1 MPATKTRKCRHCKT
15 FFRSDPRNIRR
26 QKYCSKPE
34 CRKASKALS
43 QRRWLQKPENQNY
56 FRGPENVRRV
66 QQWRKANPGYWRR
79 TSCNQKPLQDTLSS
93 QVIENQE
100 ISGSLT
106 SNALQDLLSVQPA
119 VLIGLIAHLSGSAL
133 QDDIVITACRL
144 RQLGND
150 ILFKGGEV
158 HGTKTPNI
166 PRDGPEGAKTVQ
178 LGGSP
183 AGP

>member
-1 MPATKTRKCRHCKT
+1 MPVTKRRKCRHCGT
-15 FFRSDPRNIRR
+15 FFRPDPRNIRR

-34 CRKASKALS
+34 CRKASKASS

-93 QVIENQE
+93 QVIENQG

-119 VLIGLIAHLSGSAL
+119 VLIGLIAQFSDSTL
-133 QDDIVITACRL
+133 QDDIARVGHNLLRL
-144 RQLGND
+144 GHDVLRGY
-150 ILFKGGEV
+150 
-158 HGTKTPNI
+158 T
-166 PRDGPEGAKTVQ
+166 PRDG
-178 LGGSP
+178 GSHGQQTSDFPRQSQAPP
-183 AGP
+183 APV